1 MSASDMPVT
10 FGLQVRR
17 SEKLVCSYDSAGL
30 EIRNLWSLWRKG
42 LEFWLELRAR

>member
-1 MSASDMPVT
+1 MSPSDIPVT

-30 EIRNLWSLWRKG
+30 EIRSLWRKG